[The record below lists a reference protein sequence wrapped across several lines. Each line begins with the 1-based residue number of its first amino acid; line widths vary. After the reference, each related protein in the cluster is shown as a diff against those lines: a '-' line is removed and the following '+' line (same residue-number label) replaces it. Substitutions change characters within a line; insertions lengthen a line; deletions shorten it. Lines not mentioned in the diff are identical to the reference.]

1 MKSYK
6 LVPKSA
12 IVEERQDA
20 STERAMKIQRYKD
33 MKQAKSALFALQA
46 LAIQK
51 KRKGIIGD
59 SEDDS
64 YQDEENER
72 KIWLKQI
79 SVAALQA
86 VEQEGHLIKVQIL
99 KHRLNFSWFYYSLDG
114 SGNKPTLSE
123 ISRIYDNADLL
134 HCRAHQNKT
143 CSSVSRQDIR
153 VSDDSAVDGKSK
165 KLIILTRPS

>member
-1 MKSYK
+1 
-6 LVPKSA
+6 
-12 IVEERQDA
+12 
-20 STERAMKIQRYKD
+20 MKIQRYKD

-64 YQDEENER
+64 FQDEENER

-86 VEQEGHLIKVQIL
+86 VEQEGHLVKVQIF
-99 KHRLNFSWFYYSLDG
+99 KDILNLFLILSLCIG
-114 SGNKPTLSE
+114 SGNKPTLSG
-123 ISRIYDNADLL
+123 IPKIYDIADLL
-134 HCRAHQNKT
+134 HCTAHHK
-143 CSSVSRQDIR
+143 
-153 VSDDSAVDGKSK
+153 
-165 KLIILTRPS
+165 